1 MAARARTRLTG
12 PGLGVEGRACRGQ
25 AIGCGHE
32 ARVREIRDS
41 TTYLLG
47 RASTPGVAETR
58 QFLTRNGVPFQ
69 WVDVDGDPLVQLLKG
84 RAELE
89 DRRYPMALF
98 ADGSILEGPER
109 FMLTRYVHHTPTG
122 TTPPVPPEDERAHAE
137 TAVFKQQL
145 AERVGLPTRPTRET
159 YDVVIVGAGPAGL
172 TAALNGAS
180 EGLSTIVVEAM
191 APGGQAGT
199 SARIENYPGFA
210 QGVSGAEL
218 AASIHA
224 QASRLGAEILIG
236 AELVTA
242 APTDRGTFRIELTC
256 GSVIEVQ
263 TGVVATGVDYRRL
276 EAPGVEKFVGAGIH
290 YGSAPGEAVR
300 LRGRDVMIIGGGNSA
315 GQAALHV
322 ADYAE
327 AVTVVVRGAN
337 LERGMSNYL
346 VERIDRHPRITV
358 RTSSQV
364 AEVRGDSHLRSVILR
379 SEGNDVTDELA
390 ADAMFLLIGARP
402 ITIGLEGWI
411 RRDEHGFLLTG
422 QDVLADAPRE
432 SWWKLSRDPYPLE
445 SSQPGVFVAGDLRH
459 GSIKRVAS
467 AVGEGAMAASLIH
480 RYLALERGP

>member
-1 MAARARTRLTG
+1 M
-12 PGLGVEGRACRGQ
+12 
-25 AIGCGHE
+25 
-32 ARVREIRDS
+32 
-41 TTYLLG
+41 
-47 RASTPGVAETR
+47 
-58 QFLTRNGVPFQ
+58 
-69 WVDVDGDPLVQLLKG
+69 
-84 RAELE
+84 
-89 DRRYPMALF
+89 
-98 ADGSILEGPER
+98 
-109 FMLTRYVHHTPTG
+109 
-122 TTPPVPPEDERAHAE
+122 PPEDERAHAE
-137 TAVFKQQL
+137 TARFKQQL
-145 AERVGLPTRPTRET
+145 AERVGLPTRPTRDT

-172 TAALNGAS
+172 TAALNGSS

-242 APTDRGTFRIELTC
+242 ALTDRGTFRMELTC

-290 YGSAPGEAVR
+290 YGSAPEEAVR
-300 LRGRDVMIIGGGNSA
+300 LRGRDVMIVGGGNSA
-315 GQAALHV
+315 GQAALHL

-327 AVTVVVRGAN
+327 AVTVVVRGPK

-346 VERIDRHPRITV
+346 VERIDQHPRITV

-379 SEGNDVTDELA
+379 SEGNDMTDELA

-480 RYLALERGP
+480 RYLALEHGP

>member
-1 MAARARTRLTG
+1 
-12 PGLGVEGRACRGQ
+12 
-25 AIGCGHE
+25 
-32 ARVREIRDS
+32 
-41 TTYLLG
+41 
-47 RASTPGVAETR
+47 
-58 QFLTRNGVPFQ
+58 
-69 WVDVDGDPLVQLLKG
+69 
-84 RAELE
+84 
-89 DRRYPMALF
+89 
-98 ADGSILEGPER
+98 
-109 FMLTRYVHHTPTG
+109 MLTRYVHHTPTG

-137 TAVFKQQL
+137 TARFKQQL

-172 TAALNGAS
+172 TAALYGAS
-180 EGLSTIVVEAM
+180 EGLSTIVVEAI

-242 APTDRGTFRIELTC
+242 APTDRGTFRLELTC
-256 GSVIEVQ
+256 GSVIEVR
-263 TGVVATGVDYRRL
+263 TGVAATGVDYRRL

-300 LRGRDVMIIGGGNSA
+300 LQGRDVIIVGGGNSA
-315 GQAALHV
+315 GQAALHL
-322 ADYAE
+322 ADHAE
-327 AVTVVVRGAN
+327 AVTVVVRGPSLSAGCRTIWSSGSTSIHGSRF
-337 LERGMSNYL
+337 ER
-346 VERIDRHPRITV
+346 R
-358 RTSSQV
+358 
-364 AEVRGDSHLRSVILR
+364 LRSPKCEVTPTCGASFSA
-379 SEGNDVTDELA
+379 SEGHDEPDELA

-422 QDVLADAPRE
+422 QDVLADAPRD

-480 RYLALERGP
+480 RYLALDTGRNR